1 MPGLTAEEKQNLRQ
15 RLASVL
21 TRMRNASQRAAKAG
35 LSPSGNVKPCLVA
48 ISKRHPA
55 EKLAVIAGAWKA
67 LAPDLPVIFGENY
80 IQEGISKQE
89 ALRELLRNDPPVT
102 IHWHFTGHL
111 QSNKA
116 KLLPGRF
123 ELLHTLDSLSLA
135 QNLQKNLRQL
145 SCAGSDSAM
154 AVQKTLVQVNIGEE
168 AQKSGVMPENTAA
181 FIRALADFP
190 AIAVHGLMCLPPMG
204 GKAEDSR
211 PFFYR
216 LRQLRDS
223 LVRDLGLPLP
233 HLSMGMS
240 QDFEIAL
247 EEGASVIRVGTDIFG
262 ERK

>member
-1 MPGLTAEEKQNLRQ
+1 MPGLTAEEEQDLRG
-15 RLASVL
+15 RMASVL
-21 TRMRNASQRAAKAG
+21 ARMQSASRKAAEAG
-35 LSPSGNVKPCLVA
+35 LALAGNEKAVLVA
-48 ISKRHPA
+48 ISKRQPV
-55 EKLAVIAGAWKA
+55 EKLAVVAGAWKA
-67 LAPDLPVIFGENY
+67 LAPDQPVIFGENY

-89 ALRELLRNDPPVT
+89 ALRELLPNDPPAAVR
-102 IHWHFTGHL
+102 WHFTGHL

-135 QNLQKNLRQL
+135 QNLQKNMRTGG
-145 SCAGSDSAM
+145 AT
-154 AVQKTLVQVNIGEE
+154 AVQKALIQVNIGEE
-168 AQKSGVMPENTAA
+168 AQKSGVAPEDAAA
-181 FIRALADFP
+181 FIKALAAFP
-190 AIAVHGLMCLPPMG
+190 AISVHGLMCLPPITG
-204 GKAEDSR
+204 RAEDSR

-223 LVRDLGLPLP
+223 LERNLGLALP

-247 EEGASVIRVGTDIFG
+247 EEGASIIRVGTDLFG

>member
-1 MPGLTAEEKQNLRQ
+1 MPGLTGEEEQDLRR

-21 TRMRNASQRAAKAG
+21 ARMQNASRRAAKAG
-35 LSPSGNVKPCLVA
+35 LAPAGNEKAVLVA

-55 EKLAVIAGAWKA
+55 EKLAVIAETWKA

-89 ALRELLRNDPPVT
+89 ALRGLLRNDPSAT
-102 IHWHFTGHL
+102 IRWHFTGHL

-135 QNLQKNLRQL
+135 QNLQKNIHAL
-145 SCAGSDSAM
+145 AGAGSAM

-168 AQKSGVMPENTAA
+168 AQKSGVMPGDAA
-181 FIRALADFP
+181 VFIKALAVFP
-190 AIAVHGLMCLPPMG
+190 SIAVHGLMCLPPIT

-223 LVRDLGLPLP
+223 LERDLGLTLP

-247 EEGASVIRVGTDIFG
+247 EEGASIIRVGTDIFG